1 MPRTANVPSQID
13 IDVGARIRARRKLLG
28 LSQSALAERLGITFQ
43 QVQKY
48 EKGSNR
54 VGSSRLQHIAQILGT
69 SPSALFGEE
78 PDSDAKS
85 IPELGL
91 VETLIGTADG
101 IALNKAFVN
110 IQDPRLRKS
119 IIALV
124 KTLAD
129 DNSAE

>member
-1 MPRTANVPSQID
+1 
-13 IDVGARIRARRKLLG
+13 

-78 PDSDAKS
+78 PGSDAKS

-110 IQDPRLRKS
+110 IQDPRLRKA

-124 KTLAD
+124 RTIAD